1 MVTARTL
8 LTVPLLALGVACAHT
23 DFGSSV
29 TARVLNRPADA
40 PRDASG
46 LRPAEGA
53 KVVLTCPGGDQK
65 DLGTTNAQGELR
77 VDQPSGLPLACSF
90 NVQQPGYQSFSVR
103 VSDACAETAADG
115 CRHADVRAILASSRS
130 GSAGGSH

>member
-1 MVTARTL
+1 MMTARTL
-8 LTVPLLALGVACAHT
+8 LTVPLLALGVACAHA

-29 TARVLNRPADA
+29 TARVLNRPAEA
-40 PRDASG
+40 RDASG

-77 VDQPSGLPLACSF
+77 VDQPAGLPLACSF
-90 NVQQPGYQSFSVR
+90 NVQQPGYQPFSVR
-103 VSDACAETAADG
+103 VSDACSETAADG
-115 CRHADVRAILASSRS
+115 CRHADVRAILASGRS
-130 GSAGGSH
+130 GSAGGLH

>member
-8 LTVPLLALGVACAHT
+8 LTIPLLSLGVACAHA

-29 TARVLNRPADA
+29 NARVLNHPADA

-53 KVVLTCPGGDQK
+53 KVVLTCPGGEQK

-77 VDQPSGLPLACSF
+77 VDQPAGIPLACSF
-90 NVQQPGYQSFSVR
+90 NVQQAGYQPFSVR
-103 VSDACAETAADG
+103 VSDACSETAADG
-115 CRHADVRAILASSRS
+115 CRHADVRAILASGRS